1 VREQAQPRPTCRNAS
16 NVPSRARRAHSR
28 TAQSV
33 PRRGAYRPSRGEGET
48 AALLPPPPAHS
59 FAASK
64 PRTVRHSNIK
74 GSNKDE
80 WGPAGQFVGFFRPPV
95 SSNYS
100 FISAADDLSRV
111 WINVDTRNM
120 SKMQLLLDTKDWMPS
135 RDW

>member
-1 VREQAQPRPTCRNAS
+1 MAERTQRALPRPLS
-16 NVPSRARRAHSR
+16 L
-28 TAQSV
+28 
-33 PRRGAYRPSRGEGET
+33 
-48 AALLPPPPAHS
+48 AALKPA
-59 FAASK
+59 
-64 PRTVRHSNIK
+64 TVRRSNIL

-120 SKMQLLLDTKDWMPS
+120 SKMHLLLDTRDWMPS
-135 RDW
+135 RDWYSVGPPLRAPCPLMRRRPVFSG